1 MDENARLRVKLQRL
15 LRHRGRSRE
24 DAEDMIQDAFAR
36 LHAYC
41 RTAEVQEREAFL
53 VRTTLNLEVDQQR
66 RERYRLFVAEPVDEL
81 CLVDDAPAPDEMLD
95 IQQRLQQMDQALGAV
110 SRRARDMYWMNRIE
124 GYSYTQIARKL
135 NISVSAVEKHM
146 TRVLASLMAQGVV
159 KGVTK

>member
-1 MDENARLRVKLQRL
+1 M
-15 LRHRGRSRE
+15 
-24 DAEDMIQDAFAR
+24 
-36 LHAYC
+36 
-41 RTAEVQEREAFL
+41 
-53 VRTTLNLEVDQQR
+53 
-66 RERYRLFVAEPVDEL
+66 
-81 CLVDDAPAPDEMLD
+81 DDAPAPDEMLD